1 MPFVCGSDNI
11 FCLPTNPVPRL
22 ILCRLSYSYSATRTQ
37 RFPLLPQY
45 YTKNTRRRYDD
56 LFYSNTS
63 ISENTFDSSM
73 LSQTQLTHEQNNSKP
88 EEFKWFV
95 VLNFLETY
103 RCLVVVPHLEI
114 IRVTTLFYLEQVRLH
129 VESFITCIFSELVA
143 SQPSSF
149 FHETA

>member
-45 YTKNTRRRYDD
+45 YTKNTRRRYGDD

-63 ISENTFDSSM
+63 SSM

-114 IRVTTLFYLEQVRLH
+114 IRVTTLFYLELVRLH

-149 FHETA
+149 SYETA